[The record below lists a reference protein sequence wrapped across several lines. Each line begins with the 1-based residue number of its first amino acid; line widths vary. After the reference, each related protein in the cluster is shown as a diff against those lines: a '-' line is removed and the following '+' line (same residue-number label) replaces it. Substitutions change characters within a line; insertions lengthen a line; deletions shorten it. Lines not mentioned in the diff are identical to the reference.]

1 MASPLALVGL
11 LVLVGF
17 AAWAASSGPVGPPA
31 PALQTELPAQHPV
44 VIHQPA
50 GPPVIDTGLRDAKG
64 QPITANCTTCH
75 ATREANRTTNDGAQL
90 VDFHTGLHSNHG
102 GLTCVSCHNDEENY
116 SSLHRAD
123 GRPIAFEKQIQLCA
137 QCHGPQHRDYVNGS
151 HGGMTGYWD
160 LTRGG
165 RTRNTCTDCH
175 DPHAPQIPLVQP
187 VFAPRDRF
195 LPPAIDHVGPQEGL
209 IQQHFSSEP
218 AHE

>member
-1 MASPLALVGL
+1 MPLMTHSKRQRWTRLASPLALVGL

-123 GRPIAFEKQIQLCA
+123 GRPIAFEKQIQLLCPVSRA
-137 QCHGPQHRDYVNGS
+137 PASRLRQWFTWGHDRLLGFDTRWPHPKHMHRLSRPPRPANPIGS
-151 HGGMTGYWD
+151 AGV
-160 LTRGG
+160 
-165 RTRNTCTDCH
+165 C
-175 DPHAPQIPLVQP
+175 
-187 VFAPRDRF
+187 
-195 LPPAIDHVGPQEGL
+195 PA
-209 IQQHFSSEP
+209 
-218 AHE
+218 